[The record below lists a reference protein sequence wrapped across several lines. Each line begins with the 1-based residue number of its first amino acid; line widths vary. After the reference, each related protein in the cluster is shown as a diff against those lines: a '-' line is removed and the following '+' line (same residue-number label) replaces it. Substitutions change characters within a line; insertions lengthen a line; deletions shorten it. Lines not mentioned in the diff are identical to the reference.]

1 MQVTRIQGVASRWT
15 RIQGLV
21 RNGKVHLEA
30 DRFVG
35 LQVDK
40 QGGRLQICKKVPLR
54 MDRKK

>member
-1 MQVTRIQGVASRWT
+1 MHGVASRWT

-21 RNGKVHLEA
+21 RNRKVHLEA

-40 QGGRLQICKKVPLR
+40 QGGRLQICRKVLLR
-54 MDRKK
+54 VDRKK